1 MRTPGAWPIMLFKRA
16 SVRSVDPSSTMTISE
31 LNSSIESTSAS
42 LSSSSGMTSSSLY
55 TVHTTLSAY
64 LAGDPLRFLVHAEKE
79 SLNDIVDV
87 DKRPPLL
94 AGAHDVNHPLLPGT
108 QGHDVDGQVETH
120 ARRKAEHRGIAK
132 DHGFEPGTCEI
143 SQFLLYAQLAFG

>member
-1 MRTPGAWPIMLFKRA
+1 MRDD
-16 SVRSVDPSSTMTISE
+16 VENE
-31 LNSSIESTSAS
+31 LGEVTNLIIHFVAADIE
-42 LSSSSGMTSSSLY
+42 
-55 TVHTTLSAY
+55 Y

-143 SQFLLYAQLAFG
+143 SQFLLYAQLAFGKETAACTRRSRSTVRELRGRTPMRSSNTRIS